1 MRLPEPIEQY
11 LRACD
16 GIPLGHLPVAGQ
28 RAASRLLID
37 LNFLRFG
44 QPGPAVHAVDEYLV
58 PVDDGSIRLRL
69 YRPSPAP
76 LLPLHVW
83 LHGGGWW
90 QGSIDELVS
99 DAMCRQR
106 AASSGVAIAVVDY
119 RLAPEYRYPVPL
131 HDCRYAIIW
140 LLENAASI
148 GIDAR
153 SVSVGGNSAGANLA
167 AALTLLLRDRDGV
180 SLAAQLLEVPFLD
193 LTLEPMR
200 QAVRGGQVQDISAD
214 LELAV
219 RRYLSRPQDA
229 LEELASPLRAADL
242 RGLPSALIYTA
253 EFDPLRAEGT
263 QYAERLREAGVTAA
277 VVHEPGAVHG
287 SSLLTRTWPPAAAW
301 QERVASALR
310 ATHLTRNG
318 SVTA

>member
-1 MRLPEPIEQY
+1 MTLPEPVEQY

-16 GIPLGHLPVAGQ
+16 GIPLDHLPVPEQ

-44 QPGPAVHAVDEYLV
+44 QRGPAVHAVSDHLV
-58 PVDDGSIRLRL
+58 PVDGGSIRVRL

-76 LLPLHVW
+76 RLPLHVW

-106 AASSGVAIAVVDY
+106 AALSGVAVATVDY
-119 RLAPEYRYPVPL
+119 RLAPEYRYPIAL

-140 LLENAASI
+140 LLENAAGI
-148 GIDAR
+148 GIDAS

-167 AALTLLLRDRDGV
+167 AALTLLLRDKDGV

-193 LTLEPMR
+193 LTLAPLR
-200 QAVRGGQVQDISAD
+200 RAVRHGRVQDISAD

-219 RRYLSRPQDA
+219 ARYLPRPQDA
-229 LEELASPLRAADL
+229 LDELASPLRAADL
-242 RGLPSALIYTA
+242 RGLPRALIYTA
-253 EFDPLRAEGT
+253 EFDPLHVEGAR
-263 QYAERLREAGVTAA
+263 YAQRLREAGVTADI
-277 VVHEPGAVHG
+277 VREPGGVHG

-301 QERVASALR
+301 QDRAASALR
-310 ATHLTRNG
+310 AAHLTRNG
-318 SVTA
+318 PVTA